1 MDKDLVFQALA
12 DKTRRALLER
22 ICAQSG
28 QSLAVLCQGLGL
40 SRQAVAK
47 HMVVLERAELVV
59 SKRKGRARLHYINP
73 LPFRA
78 IAGRWLRQFEQVKL
92 HDLMPEE
99 GDG

>member
-1 MDKDLVFQALA
+1 MNKDLVFQALA

-22 ICAQSG
+22 VCAQSG
-28 QSLAVLCQGLGL
+28 QSLAVLCRGLGV

-47 HMVVLERAELVV
+47 HMLVLEKAELVV
-59 SKRKGRARLHYINP
+59 SRRAGRARLHYINP

-78 IAGRWLRQFEQVKL
+78 VSGRWLSQFERVKL

-99 GDG
+99 EG